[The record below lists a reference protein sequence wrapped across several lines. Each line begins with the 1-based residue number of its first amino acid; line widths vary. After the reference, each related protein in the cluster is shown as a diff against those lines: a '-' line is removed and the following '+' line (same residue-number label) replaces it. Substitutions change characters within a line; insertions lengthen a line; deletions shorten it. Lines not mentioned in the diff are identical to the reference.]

1 MSATFK
7 LGLLV
12 NPFAGIGG
20 SVALKGSDGEEIRDE
35 ALKRGA
41 QKLAAI
47 RAEQALSAISNQVAK
62 RIELVTASGE
72 MGENS
77 AKACGFHPTVLVD
90 IEQPSSASDTQ
101 RVVKLFEQQ
110 GVDTI
115 LFAGGD
121 GTARDVFAALDLDIP
136 VLGIPAGCKIHS
148 GVYAVTPRAAGHVI
162 EQLVSGQ
169 LLSLKE
175 ASVMDIDEQAFRA
188 GTVRAKNF
196 GSMRVPDA
204 LQFIQATKEGGKE
217 VEALVLDDIAA
228 DVIENMEPDIY
239 YAIGSGSTC
248 AVVME
253 QLGLANTLLGVD
265 LIRNNELIAADV
277 SAADLLDLV
286 EQGNE
291 LQVILTLIGGQ
302 GHILGRGNQQ
312 ISAKLIRHVGWHN
325 IHIIA
330 TKAKLKA
337 LNGRPLIVDTG
348 DPELDDEL
356 AGAKAITTGYHDQV
370 LYRVGLEL

>member
-1 MSATFK
+1 
-7 LGLLV
+7 
-12 NPFAGIGG
+12 
-20 SVALKGSDGEEIRDE
+20 
-35 ALKRGA
+35 
-41 QKLAAI
+41 
-47 RAEQALSAISNQVAK
+47 
-62 RIELVTASGE
+62 
-72 MGENS
+72 
-77 AKACGFHPTVLVD
+77 
-90 IEQPSSASDTQ
+90 
-101 RVVKLFEQQ
+101 
-110 GVDTI
+110 
-115 LFAGGD
+115 
-121 GTARDVFAALDLDIP
+121 
-136 VLGIPAGCKIHS
+136 
-148 GVYAVTPRAAGHVI
+148 
-162 EQLVSGQ
+162 
-169 LLSLKE
+169 
-175 ASVMDIDEQAFRA
+175 MDIDEQAFRA

-277 SAADLLDLV
+277 SAVDLLDLV

-312 ISAKLIRHVGWHN
+312 ISAKLIRRVGWHN
-325 IHIIA
+325 IHI
-330 TKAKLKA
+330 LS
-337 LNGRPLIVDTG
+337 LIH
-348 DPELDDEL
+348 
-356 AGAKAITTGYHDQV
+356 I
-370 LYRVGLEL
+370 